1 MDTVLAS
8 LGQLLL
14 KAIPT
19 VVIVLAL
26 HFYLK
31 AMFFRPLEKALAER
45 KSATTGTR
53 HAAQEA
59 LDKAQKKA
67 AEYDAK
73 LREARGEI
81 YKEQEEARRQLREEQ
96 AAAMAATREK
106 LDARLR
112 DARLEIESQ
121 KQAVLKSLDNE
132 SDVLAEQIAR
142 SVLAGGAN

>member
-14 KAIPT
+14 KAVPT

-31 AMFFRPLEKALAER
+31 AVFFRPLEKALAER
-45 KSATTGTR
+45 KAATSGTR
-53 HAAQEA
+53 RAAQEA

-81 YKEQEEARRQLREEQ
+81 YKEQEEARRKLREEQ
-96 AAAMAATREK
+96 AAALAATRES
-106 LDARLR
+106 LEARIR
-112 DARLEIESQ
+112 GARLEIEAE
-121 KQAVLKSLDNE
+121 KQAVLKSLDVE
-132 SDVLAEQIAR
+132 SDLLAEQIAR